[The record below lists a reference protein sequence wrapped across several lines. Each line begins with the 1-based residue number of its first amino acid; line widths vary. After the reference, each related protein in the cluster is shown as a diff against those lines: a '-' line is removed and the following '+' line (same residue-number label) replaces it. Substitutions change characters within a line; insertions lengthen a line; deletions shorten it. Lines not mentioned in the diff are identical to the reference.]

1 MDLRINN
8 IEPKYEDNDKII
20 IGEIISVSGYANDDS
35 GDYINGRITINKS
48 ELTSDK
54 TFDDMTPKDI
64 TVLVKKKLTFA

>member
-8 IEPKYEDNDKII
+8 IEPKYDNDVVN
-20 IGEIISVSGYANDDS
+20 GEIVSVTGYANDNS

-48 ELTSDK
+48 ELASDRS
-54 TFDDMTPKDI
+54 FDDMTPKDI

>member
-8 IEPKYEDNDKII
+8 IEPKYDNDVMN
-20 IGEIISVSGYANDDS
+20 GEIISVTGYANDNS

-48 ELTSDK
+48 DLTSDK

-64 TVLVKKKLTFA
+64 TVLVKSKLTFA

>member
-8 IEPKYEDNDKII
+8 IEPKYDDNDKII
-20 IGEIISVSGYANDDS
+20 NGEIISVTGYADDGS

-48 ELTSDK
+48 ELASDK

>member
-8 IEPKYEDNDKII
+8 IEPKYDKNDKII
-20 IGEIISVSGYANDDS
+20 SGEIISVAGYANDDS

-48 ELTSDK
+48 ELTSGK

-64 TVLVKKKLTFA
+64 AVLVKKKLTFA

>member
-8 IEPKYEDNDKII
+8 IEPKYDKNDKII
-20 IGEIISVSGYANDDS
+20 SGEIISVAGYANDDS

-48 ELTSDK
+48 ELTSGK